1 MATIHPPVQKI
12 LDYYEIHNPETSFI
26 FPFMGRENLTEKQML
41 NRKKKMLKQ
50 VNRELKEIGEAL
62 GIQSRLSSY
71 VTRHSFATNLKFAG
85 VSTDIISESLGHS
98 NVKITETYLKSFEN
112 NIISVFTLKDI
123 SLFVNS

>member
-12 LDYYEIHNPETSFI
+12 LDYYEIHYPETSFI

-112 NIISVFTLKDI
+112 NVIDEAVKKL
-123 SLFVNS
+123 L